1 MPTIVKQDD
10 TGEKP
15 TPEKRKPVP
24 AGFRKFT
31 KEMADHLAS
40 ETYKAA
46 CVGGYANQMRVFF
59 KKIVDIGNRYLKVDA
74 HILIPFFFHFLRR
87 IRMAVPSAAE
97 LSVSGTVSN
106 PAVKDVLP
114 MHLHMLM
121 LRDFM
126 GPEAVK
132 CTQAITTKG
141 HGPFIGPGHA
151 ICFGTPFTR
160 KLRVLFPATRDG
172 DKQWRL
178 DDDLPVLDANTFWT
192 AIHFNA
198 GVADTVMRGFLAD
211 ESNKQSDAADA
222 QLRFDVW
229 IKAFEEGRRSYE
241 ADPVNNLSVEG
252 HRDAEVFRA
261 FVAPYMSGS
270 VLDIGCGPQELP
282 VYLRGFRLDRVAGL
296 DPLPGV
302 AKRRMDF
309 CQGFAEFLPWEDAQ
323 FDVVLFATS
332 LDHVLSLEKTLD
344 EVCRVL
350 RPGGKCIVW
359 AGLIP
364 GSARYEPDR
373 EPVVAVDDYHLFH
386 FSESTLLE
394 TFRARFDLFESCVY
408 KANNGFYVFS
418 PSSDL

>member
-1 MPTIVKQDD
+1 MFQKL
-10 TGEKP
+10 
-15 TPEKRKPVP
+15 RKNL
-24 AGFRKFT
+24 GFASRF
-31 KEMADHLAS
+31 LAS
-40 ETYKAA
+40 WRALDDNVKALRLEVNELRTA
-46 CVGGYANQMRVFF
+46 
-59 KKIVDIGNRYLKVDA
+59 VDLA
-74 HILIPFFFHFLRR
+74 SCE
-87 IRMAVPSAAE
+87 IR
-97 LSVSGTVSN
+97 
-106 PAVKDVLP
+106 
-114 MHLHMLM
+114 
-121 LRDFM
+121 
-126 GPEAVK
+126 EAVIR
-132 CTQAITTKG
+132 QSINA
-141 HGPFIGPGHA
+141 
-151 ICFGTPFTR
+151 R
-160 KLRVLFPATRDG
+160 
-172 DKQWRL
+172 
-178 DDDLPVLDANTFWT
+178 LPVL
-192 AIHFNA
+192 H
-198 GVADTVMRGFLAD
+198 RP
-211 ESNKQSDAADA
+211 AAQMPNIPGKPYRLEDRMDD
-222 QLRFDVW
+222 LRALHPAAFDVW

>member
-1 MPTIVKQDD
+1 MFQKLRKILEFASRFPASWRSLEENVKALRLEVNELRTAVD
-10 TGEKP
+10 
-15 TPEKRKPVP
+15 
-24 AGFRKFT
+24 
-31 KEMADHLAS
+31 LAS
-40 ETYKAA
+40 CE
-46 CVGGYANQMRVFF
+46 
-59 KKIVDIGNRYLKVDA
+59 IG
-74 HILIPFFFHFLRR
+74 
-87 IRMAVPSAAE
+87 
-97 LSVSGTVSN
+97 
-106 PAVKDVLP
+106 
-114 MHLHMLM
+114 
-121 LRDFM
+121 
-126 GPEAVK
+126 EAVIR
-132 CTQAITTKG
+132 QSINARLPALHRPAAQMPNI
-141 HGPFIGPGHA
+141 PGK
-151 ICFGTPFTR
+151 PYR
-160 KLRVLFPATRDG
+160 LEDRMDELRALHPA
-172 DKQWRL
+172 
-178 DDDLPVLDANTFWT
+178 A
-192 AIHFNA
+192 
-198 GVADTVMRGFLAD
+198 
-211 ESNKQSDAADA
+211 
-222 QLRFDVW
+222 FDVW

-252 HRDAEVFRA
+252 HRYAEVFRA

-282 VYLRGFRLDRVAGL
+282 VYLRGFRLDRLAGL

-309 CQGFAEFLPWEDAQ
+309 CQGFSEFLPWEDGQ

-386 FSESTLLE
+386 FSEATLLE
-394 TFRARFDLFESCVY
+394 TFRSRFELFESCVY

-418 PSSDL
+418 RSSDL

>member
-229 IKAFEEGRRSYE
+229 IKAFNLGLKQSNFSVPDENADAGTLWAFYGSVVRNCLADLAIHVEDLEAVTNLKPPNKVRHVRIAYPPDDPQALLSPAKIIKLLEMMDAETKSMFAYQPDDPLDLTTDFMWDAQVFSMDLDLTDPALHTIHSNSFHCFDDAHARPE
-241 ADPVNNLSVEG
+241 ADEHNSGLHVMS
-252 HRDAEVFRA
+252 A
-261 FVAPYMSGS
+261 FYLAAHDLV
-270 VLDIGCGPQELP
+270 QEHWAFSRKM
-282 VYLRGFRLDRVAGL
+282 VQQHKA
-296 DPLPGV
+296 
-302 AKRRMDF
+302 
-309 CQGFAEFLPWEDAQ
+309 AEF
-323 FDVVLFATS
+323 T
-332 LDHVLSLEKTLD
+332 H
-344 EVCRVL
+344 
-350 RPGGKCIVW
+350 
-359 AGLIP
+359 
-364 GSARYEPDR
+364 
-373 EPVVAVDDYHLFH
+373 
-386 FSESTLLE
+386 
-394 TFRARFDLFESCVY
+394 
-408 KANNGFYVFS
+408 
-418 PSSDL
+418 